1 MASNMNSADDRLT
14 IAANLSEL
22 LVPGNPPEQIHT
34 VPLSGKITIDNFKA
48 VVSTREVPV
57 LSSNNYVLTTI
68 SEINL
73 DLALSKSVGYKSADY
88 NYDCIMKQRGGHVSK
103 TRFFPIYSYHSLVKF
118 IRVLPWDESST
129 IRLKYMHGI
138 TDSILLPML
147 EEMYTWTES
156 KEWLTDIMQEV
167 AK

>member
-1 MASNMNSADDRLT
+1 M
-14 IAANLSEL
+14 
-22 LVPGNPPEQIHT
+22 
-34 VPLSGKITIDNFKA
+34 
-48 VVSTREVPV
+48 
-57 LSSNNYVLTTI
+57 
-68 SEINL
+68 
-73 DLALSKSVGYKSADY
+73 GYKSADY

-147 EEMYTWTES
+147 EEMYIWAES
-156 KEWLTDIMQEV
+156 KEWLTDRMQEV